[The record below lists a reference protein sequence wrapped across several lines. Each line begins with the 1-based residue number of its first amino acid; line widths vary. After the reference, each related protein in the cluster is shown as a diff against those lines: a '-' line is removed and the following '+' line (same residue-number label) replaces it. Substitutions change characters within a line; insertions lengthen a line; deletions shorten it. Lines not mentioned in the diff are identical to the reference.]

1 MTLSDAEIRKEIE
14 SWKGFADSLRGE
26 DRELFREMMRV
37 CYEYAPSMHA
47 KTSPFLSEALFM
59 SLLLLEHKMISWLA
73 QEIEELKKGAKR

>member
-1 MTLSDAEIRKEIE
+1 MTLSDTEIRKEIE
-14 SWKGFADSLRGE
+14 SWKGFADSLREE

-47 KTSPFLSEALFM
+47 KASPFLSEALFM

-73 QEIEELKKGAKR
+73 QEIEELKKGANR